1 MATPTDTNS
10 LNHIL
15 RSQIQLTESHLP
27 SLLLASLSAQL
38 DECDDELNA
47 LAARRAVLLRL
58 QEGVRWSRSPI
69 RRVPTEILTEIFAVV
84 VASPFRTLP
93 LEWGHWGEFGLEE
106 LAQQD
111 VLRLAQVC
119 CRWRAII
126 FGVHSLWSFL
136 RISPDLWIMDSDF
149 ATALLRRAL
158 ERSGNSPLTIAIS
171 NDAPPTVI
179 GAPLALLA
187 AHSTRW
193 RRADFKCYPLPL
205 SWHVPSIRGRL
216 PLLEE
221 LYLHQGIPLLF
232 DITPKL
238 TRLYID
244 HKAIWSLASLSLE
257 QLIFLSIMPSNPA
270 WLPYSISHVARLPPG
285 SHFSLSFSLDNWTS
299 ERSRNIE
306 IDIPHIMS
314 TIGELTIQATSEF
327 HEPHCKQTLTAVL
340 SALTLPNL
348 HTLSLQSEHADR
360 FPLVWAH
367 SAFVA
372 LCQRSALGDHL
383 RELDLSDVH
392 IAEGTLRQC
401 LSLLPALTHLAIS
414 DHERIR
420 GRGVNLDLISD
431 TLLGA
436 LMEHDEPMAM
446 VLVPHLEQL
455 SLRSRHAFTDAKLLD
470 MIRSR
475 VIAVDGFRCMLRI
488 MRDFQ
493 DSSRKEHLEM
503 LARERGMEI
512 SRIDGRKLRLTI
524 QNAKLL

>member
-1 MATPTDTNS
+1 MEATNS
-10 LNHIL
+10 LTHIL
-15 RSQIQLTESHLP
+15 RSQIQLTEYHLP
-27 SLLLASLSAQL
+27 SLLTSLSAQL
-38 DECDDELNA
+38 EQCDDEERRLQIELDA
-47 LAARRAVLLRL
+47 LAARRADLLRL
-58 QEGVRWSRSPI
+58 REGIRWSGSPI

-93 LEWGHWGEFGLEE
+93 LEWDEFGLEQ

-119 CRWRAII
+119 FRWHAII
-126 FGVHSLWSFL
+126 LDTRPLWSFL
-136 RISPDLWIMDSDF
+136 RISPDLWSVDPHL

-158 ERSGNSPLTIAIS
+158 ERSGNSPLTIAVR
-171 NDAPPTVI
+171 NDAPPTVL
-179 GAPLALLA
+179 GVPLALLA

-193 RRADFKCYPLPL
+193 RRVYFKCYPLAL
-205 SWHVPSIRGRL
+205 SGHVSSIRGSL

-221 LYLHQGIPLLF
+221 LYLYQGIPTAPLLF
-232 DITPKL
+232 NITPKL

-244 HKAIWSLASLSLE
+244 RKAIGSIASLSLA
-257 QLIFLSIMPSNPA
+257 QLSCLSIMQANTA
-270 WLPYSISHVARLPPG
+270 WLSAAISPVARLPPG
-285 SHFSLSFSLDNWTS
+285 SHFSLSFYLDDWTS
-299 ERSRNIE
+299 HRSRNIGFH
-306 IDIPHIMS
+306 IPHVIS
-314 TIGELTIQATSEF
+314 TIGELTIQVTSEF
-327 HEPHCKQTLTAVL
+327 HKHHCKQTLTAVL

-348 HTLSLQSEHADR
+348 HILSLQSEHADR

-383 RELDLSDVH
+383 RELDLADVH
-392 IAEGTLRQC
+392 IAEGPLRQC
-401 LSLLPALTHLAIS
+401 LALLPALTHLAIS

-420 GRGVNLDLISD
+420 GRGVNLELISD

-436 LMEHDEPMAM
+436 LMEHHDETMAM
-446 VLVPHLEQL
+446 VLVLVPRLKQL

-475 VIAVDGFRCMLRI
+475 VNAVDEFSCMLI
-488 MRDFQ
+488 MMENFRDG
-493 DSSRKEHLEM
+493 SREEHLGR
-503 LARERGMEI
+503 LARERAKEI

-524 QNAKLL
+524 